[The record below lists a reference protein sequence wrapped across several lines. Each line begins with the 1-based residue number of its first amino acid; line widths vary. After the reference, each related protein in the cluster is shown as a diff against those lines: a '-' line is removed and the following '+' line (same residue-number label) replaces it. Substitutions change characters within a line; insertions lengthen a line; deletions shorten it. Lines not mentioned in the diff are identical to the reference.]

1 MSSVLGQLAIAIG
14 GIMFILSMILSLAN
28 GVSLLPALYRAVLI
42 MCLCTIIVVVFFR
55 FFTRLLYRF
64 VNDRMKEQQ
73 AEQAKAKEAAAKAG
87 GAARAAPGNAAPK
100 G

>member
-1 MSSVLGQLAIAIG
+1 MSSILGQLAIAIG

-28 GVSLLPALYRAVLI
+28 GVTLLPALYRAVMI

-55 FFTRLLYRF
+55 FFTQLLYRF

-73 AEQAKAKEAAAKAG
+73 AEQAKAKEAAKTG
-87 GAARAAPGNAAPK
+87 GAARATPANPATPR
-100 G
+100 

>member
-1 MSSVLGQLAIAIG
+1 MSSVLGQLAIANG
-14 GIMFILSMILSLAN
+14 GIMFILSMIFSLTN
-28 GVSLLPALYRAVLI
+28 GVSLLPALYRAVMI
-42 MCLCTIIVVVFFR
+42 MCLCTIIVVIFFR
-55 FFTRLLYRF
+55 FFTQLLYRF
-64 VNDRMKEQQ
+64 VNDRMKEQ